1 MWHLT
6 VEYIGADDSKELPHL
21 GLLEPTDVGT
31 VQNQHEYGQMSSI
44 MTLLQLLSSPSTLI
58 PYEQY
63 YIQTLHQEGK
73 NSGTI
78 PRWTK
83 PAISGSH

>member
-31 VQNQHEYGQMSSI
+31 VQNQHEYGQM
-44 MTLLQLLSSPSTLI
+44 
-58 PYEQY
+58 
-63 YIQTLHQEGK
+63 
-73 NSGTI
+73 GTI
-78 PRWTK
+78 K
-83 PAISGSH
+83 